1 MILLSVNRGISMT
14 RQLKAIINMHF
25 RENSSIYLFTT
36 ILFLIGVMFGAI
48 IVNSLSFSQKDDLYY
63 YLNRF
68 FGQIVNGEFAN
79 STLMFKQSFM
89 HYVKNIGLMWIL
101 GLSIIGLPIILI
113 LLFLKGVV
121 VGFTVGFLV
130 NQMGWYGFL
139 LSFVSVMP
147 QNFILVP
154 LFIFVGTI
162 SISFSLRMIRQ
173 QFVKKINDPILPYFF
188 RYTLTMAGI
197 LVVVGFASTYE
208 AYVSPSLMKSV
219 VEIIYK

>member
-1 MILLSVNRGISMT
+1 MT